1 MAKAKKAKSV
11 DAEYPKPVEC
21 GKIDGFKKF
30 KMGALEY
37 LVVSEG
43 KGYRTTIDVNKYNA
57 LTLGEKKALKAIPT
71 R

>member
-11 DAEYPKPVEC
+11 DVEYPEPVEC

-37 LVVSEG
+37 LVISEG
-43 KGYRTTIDVNKYNA
+43 KGHRTTMETEKYNA
-57 LTLGEKKALKAIPT
+57 LTSGEKKALKKNL
-71 R
+71 